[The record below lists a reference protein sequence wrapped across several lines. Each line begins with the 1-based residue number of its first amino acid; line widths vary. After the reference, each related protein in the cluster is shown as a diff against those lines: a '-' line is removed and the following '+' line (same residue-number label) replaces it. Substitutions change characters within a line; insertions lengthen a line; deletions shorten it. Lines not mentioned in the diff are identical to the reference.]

1 MQTDTIA
8 SERFW
13 ASLLEMLP
21 LATRKLPALYL
32 SPFRRQSS
40 TYVVWEGMSDA
51 LSGCSHSFRTWIHP
65 RREYLYRISRRR
77 LSLRNAACV
86 HCATTLSSVSVCM
99 SVWLHVGLYVYVCV
113 CVRASVFIFWACTN
127 PSLSTGNAFQME
139 RSRPTRAIS
148 ATTGTTSACEQC
160 RHFPHVFWPRYLG
173 DNSRYA
179 LVP

>member
-1 MQTDTIA
+1 MHTIAMHILEAGVPMQTDTIA

-65 RREYLYRISRRR
+65 RREYLCRISLRR

-86 HCATTLSSVSVCM
+86 RCATSLISVSVCM

-113 CVRASVFIFWACTN
+113 CVHASVFLLGLYEPVLVHGQCVPDGALKTN
-127 PSLSTGNAFQME
+127 AG
-139 RSRPTRAIS
+139 
-148 ATTGTTSACEQC
+148 
-160 RHFPHVFWPRYLG
+160 HLG
-173 DNSRYA
+173 DDGHNQC
-179 LVP
+179 L